1 MITADIINAIWIRA
15 GKREIIQTEVRK
27 MSTFLGMTQNIS
39 LEDYLTFLERMKQ
52 AAFCDMDT
60 FPEKE
65 ERSGD
70 EHIFSFLG

>member
-1 MITADIINAIWIRA
+1 MPIL
-15 GKREIIQTEVRK
+15 
-27 MSTFLGMTQNIS
+27 SSMTQNIS
-39 LEDYLTFLERMKQ
+39 VKEYLMLLERMKQ
-52 AAFCDMDT
+52 MALCDMDTFT